1 MSRGPAH
8 RAPHRALEQ
17 LPPRDIDRLTALA
30 ASVPHDVTTGTLD
43 PHVPPP
49 RGWRRFSRSAVLDR
63 TDLDALER
71 ELLSWAVQLRSGLQV
86 AASDAPLRPG
96 TVVLMRLGPWPFRF
110 RIPCRV
116 LELIEEPDLR
126 GFAFATLPGHPE
138 TGIESFV
145 LRHEEDGTVR
155 FTVSAVSRP
164 GTWFTRLGAPLL
176 DVLQDRMTD
185 RYLRALGTAAPGDP
199 SIGLR

>member
-8 RAPHRALEQ
+8 RGPHRALEQ
-17 LPPRDIDRLTALA
+17 LPPRDIDRLTVLA
-30 ASVPHDVTTGTLD
+30 ASVPHDVSTGTLD
-43 PHVPPP
+43 PHVPLP

-96 TVVLMRLGPWPFRF
+96 T
-110 RIPCRV
+110 
-116 LELIEEPDLR
+116 
-126 GFAFATLPGHPE
+126 
-138 TGIESFV
+138 
-145 LRHEEDGTVR
+145 
-155 FTVSAVSRP
+155 
-164 GTWFTRLGAPLL
+164 WFTRLGAPLL